1 MSSLTQA
8 VNTIQSVP
16 TNLIP
21 TAFNAH
27 AASATS
33 VAATQFKGDANLK
46 LTNHNAL
53 CVTYIPSSSIGGL
66 CQAAYTQNSIGD
78 NNCSYS
84 SSYFINASDKS
95 IPRDGVIKEC
105 GKENSGE
112 VCVPPGT
119 IALACNPDMINSGVN
134 VGGGNF
140 QLEPSFIA
148 VPQSEVKQI
157 VEGMNSCYGP
167 HPQSASQQRYAYVKT
182 SIHVGLNDNNRPPQM
197 L

>member
-8 VNTIQSVP
+8 VNTMQTVP

-21 TAFNAH
+21 TAFDAH
-27 AASATS
+27 ASSATS
-33 VAATQFKGDANLK
+33 VAATRFKGDANLK
-46 LTNHNAL
+46 LTNRNAL
-53 CVTYIPSSSIGGL
+53 CVTYIPSDSVAGL
-66 CQAAYTQNSIGD
+66 CQAAYTQHTVGD

-84 SSYFINASDKS
+84 KSYLINASNKS
-95 IPRDGVIKEC
+95 IPSNGQIKEC
-105 GKENSGE
+105 GFENSGE
-112 VCVPPGT
+112 VCVPSGT
-119 IALACNPDMINSGVN
+119 MALACNPDSIHAGIN

-148 VPQSEVKQI
+148 VPKSEVKKI

-182 SIHVGLNDNNRPPQM
+182 SVHVGLNDNNRPPQM

>member
-53 CVTYIPSSSIGGL
+53 CVTYI
-66 CQAAYTQNSIGD
+66 
-78 NNCSYS
+78 
-84 SSYFINASDKS
+84 ASDKS